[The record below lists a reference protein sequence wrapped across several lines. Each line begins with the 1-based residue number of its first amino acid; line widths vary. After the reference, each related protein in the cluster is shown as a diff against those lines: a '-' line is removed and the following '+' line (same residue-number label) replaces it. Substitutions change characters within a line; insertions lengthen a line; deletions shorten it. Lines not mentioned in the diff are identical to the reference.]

1 MSMGMVDSLILEISR
16 VIETVG
22 DRIDYQVAKDASRKA
37 ARERDK
43 RSKTPLPDLYRDGC
57 EFELDHHNVSGNY

>member
-1 MSMGMVDSLILEISR
+1 MGMVDSLILEISR

-22 DRIDYQVAKDASRKA
+22 DKIDYRLAKAASRKA
-37 ARERDK
+37 AREKEK

-57 EFELDHHNVSGNY
+57 EFQLDQHSVSSNY